1 MTDFTVAVSD
11 LLKDAARFD
20 ELSDRFSTF
29 GTVMGAVS
37 AAAVDDWGFWESY
50 KAAVDTVMSAT
61 APMPRP
67 ELSSSRRRVRSSPPW
82 PRRTP
87 RKSSTTPTSQPTSTE
102 DLR

>member
-61 APMPRP
+61 AAQTASGAQQLATTGTVLAAVAATYTQE
-67 ELSSSRRRVRSSPPW
+67 ELDN
-82 PRRTP
+82 THL
-87 RKSSTTPTSQPTSTE
+87 TTHIY
-102 DLR
+102 